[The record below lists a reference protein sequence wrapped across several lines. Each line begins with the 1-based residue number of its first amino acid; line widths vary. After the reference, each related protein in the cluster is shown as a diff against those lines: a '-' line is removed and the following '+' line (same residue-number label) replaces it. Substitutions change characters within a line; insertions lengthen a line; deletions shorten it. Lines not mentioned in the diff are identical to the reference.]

1 MTWPLRWWLW
11 AASPGVGDFD
21 DAPRTL
27 TAIGQAI
34 SAADKDA
41 QWEAQILAG
50 TWTPPA
56 DRDDDDI
63 LTN

>member
-27 TAIGQAI
+27 TAIGQDLGVCRERVRQVQAQALHRLRPAL
-34 SAADKDA
+34 SAFA
-41 QWEAQILAG
+41 
-50 TWTPPA
+50 
-56 DRDDDDI
+56 
-63 LTN
+63 